1 MDLSRK
7 NNVIPS
13 PNNIENLK
21 YSRNTISESTCPY
34 TSSWDTPSY
43 LSVDSKLASSDPL
56 ALEPKNDNPKPV
68 YIKFSNENDTSFT
81 ESISLRRSASE
92 TQCNCPFNE
101 RKDYENRIPAPS
113 IVNNNIKKQ
122 SFKETIASIGPQSI
136 PKKKTGSA
144 NFDHSTKTHNTSPY
158 SGSKRVQGGYKLSN
172 SSSNASFFRETR
184 IPFSKSKN
192 SLSETSNV
200 SFTNHNS
207 ILATPPRA
215 RPRSL
220 YVPFVGYIENPPLPP
235 GKEARDI
242 LMALTFTPISENS
255 MNTQKSQAYSKPNYA
270 CVMQCNGSH
279 KDTSSSVPSQ
289 RSKQLSAITAPFTKH
304 SVTSLS
310 SNCIDYADL
319 KPHNVPYHEGDRQQ
333 PGQISQNIPARYEID
348 LHSHDTSCFGK
359 QGCSKN
365 KSNVTNR
372 SNIHGAASYPRVAN
386 AANYQV
392 ISPASSHRPYLSASA
407 KEQKNEP
414 KEESKTIN
422 PAKINF
428 DENSEA
434 INRESLITPL
444 YFPTHPSNHSEN
456 IVVRVA
462 HPPVLYPPSH
472 IYCCRER
479 MTQSASEHSTS
490 NICRPDKSKN
500 VSKNSKMIQKTYNST
515 FEERRCYDTVTSVSS
530 RDSFS
535 SLSETSSFTSLHSNL
550 DDHILSN
557 HASTNGLTNKPYS
570 NEHRDYIKLES
581 IREKS
586 PFSPFPD
593 EI

>member
-13 PNNIENLK
+13 PNNIENIK
-21 YSRNTISESTCPY
+21 YSRNAISESTCTY
-34 TSSWDTPSY
+34 TSSYDTPSY
-43 LSVDSKLASSDPL
+43 LSRDSELASSDPL
-56 ALEPKNDNPKPV
+56 ALEPKNDNPKPF
-68 YIKFSNENDTSFT
+68 YIKFANKNETSFT
-81 ESISLRRSASE
+81 KSTSLRRSASE
-92 TQCNCPFNE
+92 TQCNCPSNE
-101 RKDYENRIPAPS
+101 RKDYENRIQVPS

-122 SFKETIASIGPQSI
+122 SFKETIVPFGPQSI
-136 PKKKTGSA
+136 PKKKTSSA
-144 NFDHSTKTHNTSPY
+144 DLDHSTKKHNTSLY

-192 SLSETSNV
+192 SLSETANM

-220 YVPFVGYIENPPLPP
+220 YVPFVGNIENPPLPP

-255 MNTQKSQAYSKPNYA
+255 MNNQKGIAYSKPNYA
-270 CVMQCNGSH
+270 CVMQCNGSY

-289 RSKQLSAITAPFTKH
+289 GSKQLSAITAPFAKH
-304 SVTSLS
+304 SETSLS
-310 SNCIDYADL
+310 SNCIDYANL
-319 KPHNVPYHEGDRQQ
+319 KPQNVPYHESNLQQ
-333 PGQISQNIPARYEID
+333 PGQIYQNIPTRYEID

-359 QGCSKN
+359 QRCSKN
-365 KSNVTNR
+365 RSNVANR
-372 SNIHGAASYPRVAN
+372 SNIHGAASYPKVAN
-386 AANYQV
+386 AAHYQV
-392 ISPASSHRPYLSASA
+392 TSPASSHMPYLSASA
-407 KEQKNEP
+407 KEQKHEP
-414 KEESKTIN
+414 KEEYKTIN
-422 PAKINF
+422 PAKIYF

-434 INRESLITPL
+434 ISRERLITPL

-462 HPPVLYPPSH
+462 HPPVLYPPSNL
-472 IYCCRER
+472 YCSRER
-479 MTQSASEHSTS
+479 MAQSASEHTS

-500 VSKNSKMIQKTYNST
+500 VPKNSKMIQKTYNST

-570 NEHRDYIKLES
+570 NEHRDHIKLES

>member
-13 PNNIENLK
+13 PNNIENIK
-21 YSRNTISESTCPY
+21 YSRNAISESTCTY
-34 TSSWDTPSY
+34 TASYDTPSY
-43 LSVDSKLASSDPL
+43 LSRDSELASSDPL
-56 ALEPKNDNPKPV
+56 ALEPKNDNPKPF
-68 YIKFSNENDTSFT
+68 YIKFVNKNDTSFT
-81 ESISLRRSASE
+81 KSTSLRRSASE
-92 TQCNCPFNE
+92 TQCNCPSNE
-101 RKDYENRIPAPS
+101 RKDYENRIQVPS

-122 SFKETIASIGPQSI
+122 SFKETIVPFGPQSI

-144 NFDHSTKTHNTSPY
+144 DLDHSTKKHNTSLY

-192 SLSETSNV
+192 SLSETANM

-220 YVPFVGYIENPPLPP
+220 YVPFVGNIENPPLPP

-255 MNTQKSQAYSKPNYA
+255 MNNQKGIAYSKPNYA
-270 CVMQCNGSH
+270 CVMQCNGSY

-289 RSKQLSAITAPFTKH
+289 GSKQLSAITAPFAKH
-304 SVTSLS
+304 SETSLS
-310 SNCIDYADL
+310 SNCIDYANL
-319 KPHNVPYHEGDRQQ
+319 KPQNVPYHESNLQQ
-333 PGQISQNIPARYEID
+333 PGQIYQNIPTRYEID

-359 QGCSKN
+359 QRCSKN
-365 KSNVTNR
+365 RSNVANR
-372 SNIHGAASYPRVAN
+372 SNIHGAASYPKVAN
-386 AANYQV
+386 AAHYQV
-392 ISPASSHRPYLSASA
+392 TSPASSHMPYLSASA
-407 KEQKNEP
+407 KEQKHEP

-422 PAKINF
+422 PAKIYF

-434 INRESLITPL
+434 ISRERLITPL
-444 YFPTHPSNHSEN
+444 FFPTHPSNHSEN

-462 HPPVLYPPSH
+462 HPPVLYPPSNL
-472 IYCCRER
+472 YCSRER
-479 MTQSASEHSTS
+479 MAQSASEHTS

-500 VSKNSKMIQKTYNST
+500 VPKNSKMIQKTYNST

-570 NEHRDYIKLES
+570 NEHRDHIKLES

>member
-13 PNNIENLK
+13 PNNIENIK
-21 YSRNTISESTCPY
+21 YSRNAISESTCTY
-34 TSSWDTPSY
+34 TSSYDTPSY
-43 LSVDSKLASSDPL
+43 LSRDSELASSDPL
-56 ALEPKNDNPKPV
+56 ALEPKNDNPKPF
-68 YIKFSNENDTSFT
+68 YIKFANKNETSFT
-81 ESISLRRSASE
+81 KSTSLRRSASE
-92 TQCNCPFNE
+92 TQCNCPSNE
-101 RKDYENRIPAPS
+101 RKDYENRIQVPS

-122 SFKETIASIGPQSI
+122 SSKETIVPFGPQST

-144 NFDHSTKTHNTSPY
+144 DLDHSTKKHNTSLY

-192 SLSETSNV
+192 SLSETANM

-220 YVPFVGYIENPPLPP
+220 YVPFVGNIENPPLPP

-255 MNTQKSQAYSKPNYA
+255 MNNQKGIAYSKPNYA
-270 CVMQCNGSH
+270 CVMQCNGSY

-289 RSKQLSAITAPFTKH
+289 GSKQLSAITAPFAKH
-304 SVTSLS
+304 SETSLS
-310 SNCIDYADL
+310 SNCIDYANL
-319 KPHNVPYHEGDRQQ
+319 KPQNVPYHESNLQQ
-333 PGQISQNIPARYEID
+333 PGQIYQNIPTRYEID

-359 QGCSKN
+359 QRCSKN
-365 KSNVTNR
+365 RSNVANR
-372 SNIHGAASYPRVAN
+372 SNIHGAASYPKAAN
-386 AANYQV
+386 AAHYQV
-392 ISPASSHRPYLSASA
+392 TSPASSHMPYLSASA
-407 KEQKNEP
+407 KEQKHEP

-422 PAKINF
+422 PAKIYF

-434 INRESLITPL
+434 ISRERLITPL
-444 YFPTHPSNHSEN
+444 FFPTHPSNHSEN

-462 HPPVLYPPSH
+462 HPPVLYPPSNL
-472 IYCCRER
+472 YCSRER
-479 MTQSASEHSTS
+479 MAQSASEHTS

-500 VSKNSKMIQKTYNST
+500 VPKNSKMIQKTYNST

-570 NEHRDYIKLES
+570 NEHRDHIKLES

>member
-13 PNNIENLK
+13 PNNIENIK
-21 YSRNTISESTCPY
+21 YSRNAISESTCTY
-34 TSSWDTPSY
+34 TSSYDTPSY
-43 LSVDSKLASSDPL
+43 LSRDSELASSDPL
-56 ALEPKNDNPKPV
+56 ALEPKNDNPKPF
-68 YIKFSNENDTSFT
+68 YIKFANKNETSFT
-81 ESISLRRSASE
+81 KSTSLRRSASE
-92 TQCNCPFNE
+92 TQCNCPSNE
-101 RKDYENRIPAPS
+101 RKDYENRIQVPS

-122 SFKETIASIGPQSI
+122 SFKETIVPFGPQSI
-136 PKKKTGSA
+136 PKKKTSSA
-144 NFDHSTKTHNTSPY
+144 DLDHSTKKHNTSLY

-192 SLSETSNV
+192 SLSETANM

-220 YVPFVGYIENPPLPP
+220 YVPFVGNIENPPLPP

-255 MNTQKSQAYSKPNYA
+255 MNNQKGIAYSKPNYA
-270 CVMQCNGSH
+270 CVMQCNGSY

-289 RSKQLSAITAPFTKH
+289 GSKQLSAITAPFAKH
-304 SVTSLS
+304 SETSLS
-310 SNCIDYADL
+310 SNCIDYANL
-319 KPHNVPYHEGDRQQ
+319 KPQNVPYHESNLQQ
-333 PGQISQNIPARYEID
+333 PGQIYQNIPTRYEID

-359 QGCSKN
+359 QRCSKN
-365 KSNVTNR
+365 RSNVANR
-372 SNIHGAASYPRVAN
+372 SNIHGAASYPKVAN
-386 AANYQV
+386 AAHYQV
-392 ISPASSHRPYLSASA
+392 TSPASSHMPYLSASA
-407 KEQKNEP
+407 KEQKHEP

-422 PAKINF
+422 PAKIYF

-434 INRESLITPL
+434 ISRERLITPL
-444 YFPTHPSNHSEN
+444 FFPTHPSNHSEN

-462 HPPVLYPPSH
+462 HPPVLYPPSNL
-472 IYCCRER
+472 YCSRER
-479 MTQSASEHSTS
+479 MTQSASEHTS

-500 VSKNSKMIQKTYNST
+500 VPKNSKMIQKTYNST

-570 NEHRDYIKLES
+570 NEHRDHIKLES

>member
-13 PNNIENLK
+13 PNNIENIK
-21 YSRNTISESTCPY
+21 YSRNAISESTCTY
-34 TSSWDTPSY
+34 TSSYDTPSY
-43 LSVDSKLASSDPL
+43 LSRDSELASSDPL
-56 ALEPKNDNPKPV
+56 ALEPKNDNPKPF
-68 YIKFSNENDTSFT
+68 YIKFANKNETSFT
-81 ESISLRRSASE
+81 KSTSLRRSASE
-92 TQCNCPFNE
+92 TQCNCPSNE
-101 RKDYENRIPAPS
+101 RKDYENRIQVPS

-122 SFKETIASIGPQSI
+122 SFKETIVPFGPQST

-144 NFDHSTKTHNTSPY
+144 DLDHSTKKHNTSLY
-158 SGSKRVQGGYKLSN
+158 SRSKRVQGGYKLSN

-192 SLSETSNV
+192 SLSETANM

-220 YVPFVGYIENPPLPP
+220 YVPFVGNIENPPLPP

-255 MNTQKSQAYSKPNYA
+255 MNNQKGIAYSKPNYA
-270 CVMQCNGSH
+270 CVMQCNGSY

-289 RSKQLSAITAPFTKH
+289 GSKQLSAITAPFAKH
-304 SVTSLS
+304 SETSLS
-310 SNCIDYADL
+310 SNCIDYANL
-319 KPHNVPYHEGDRQQ
+319 KPQNVPYHESNLQQ
-333 PGQISQNIPARYEID
+333 PGQIYQNIPTRYEID

-359 QGCSKN
+359 QRCSKN
-365 KSNVTNR
+365 RSNVANR
-372 SNIHGAASYPRVAN
+372 SNIHGAASYPKAAN
-386 AANYQV
+386 AAHYQV
-392 ISPASSHRPYLSASA
+392 TSPASSHMPYLSASA
-407 KEQKNEP
+407 KEQKHEP

-479 MTQSASEHSTS
+479 MTQSASEHTS
-490 NICRPDKSKN
+490 HICRPGKSKD
-500 VSKNSKMIQKTYNST
+500 VPKNSNMIQKTYNST

>member
-13 PNNIENLK
+13 PNNVENLK

-68 YIKFSNENDTSFT
+68 YIKLANENDTSFT
-81 ESISLRRSASE
+81 ESISLRRSACE

-101 RKDYENRIPAPS
+101 RKDYENRMPAPS
-113 IVNNNIKKQ
+113 IVDNNINKH

-144 NFDHSTKTHNTSPY
+144 NLDHSTKTHNTSLY

-255 MNTQKSQAYSKPNYA
+255 MNTQKGKAYSKPNYA

-289 RSKQLSAITAPFTKH
+289 GSKQLSAITAPFTKH

-333 PGQISQNIPARYEID
+333 PGQIYQNIPAKYEID

-372 SNIHGAASYPRVAN
+372 SNIHGAASYPKVAN
-386 AANYQV
+386 AAHCQV
-392 ISPASSHRPYLSASA
+392 TSPASSHMPYLSASA

-422 PAKINF
+422 PAKIYF

-472 IYCCRER
+472 IYCSRER
-479 MTQSASEHSTS
+479 MTQSASEHTS
-490 NICRPDKSKN
+490 HICRPDKSKN
-500 VSKNSKMIQKTYNST
+500 VPKNSNMIQKTYNST

-535 SLSETSSFTSLHSNL
+535 SLSETSSFTSLHSSL

>member
-13 PNNIENLK
+13 PNNIENIN
-21 YSRNTISESTCPY
+21 YSRNVISESTCTN

-43 LSVDSKLASSDPL
+43 FSGDSELASSDPL
-56 ALEPKNDNPKPV
+56 ALAPKNDNPKPF
-68 YIKFSNENDTSFT
+68 YIKFANKNDTSFT
-81 ESISLRRSASE
+81 KSTSLRRSASE
-92 TQCNCPFNE
+92 IQCNCLSNE
-101 RKDYENRIPAPS
+101 RKDYENRIQVPS
-113 IVNNNIKKQ
+113 IVNNNTKKQ
-122 SFKETIASIGPQSI
+122 SLKETIAPFGPQST

-144 NFDHSTKTHNTSPY
+144 DFDHSTKKHNTSLY

-192 SLSETSNV
+192 SLSEAANM

-255 MNTQKSQAYSKPNYA
+255 MDNQKGIAYSKPNYA
-270 CVMQCNGSH
+270 CVMQCNGSY
-279 KDTSSSVPSQ
+279 KDTCSSVPSQ
-289 RSKQLSAITAPFTKH
+289 GSKQLSAITAPFAKH

-310 SNCIDYADL
+310 SNCIDYANL
-319 KPHNVPYHEGDRQQ
+319 KPQNVPYHEGDRQQ
-333 PGQISQNIPARYEID
+333 PGQIYQNIPTRYEID

-359 QGCSKN
+359 QRCSN
-365 KSNVTNR
+365 IKSNVANR
-372 SNIHGAASYPRVAN
+372 SNIHGAASYPQVAN

-392 ISPASSHRPYLSASA
+392 TSPASLHMPYLSASA
-407 KEQKNEP
+407 KEQKHEP

-422 PAKINF
+422 PAKIYF

-434 INRESLITPL
+434 ISRERLITPL

-462 HPPVLYPPSH
+462 HPPVLYPPSN
-472 IYCCRER
+472 IYCSRER
-479 MTQSASEHSTS
+479 MTQSASEHTS

-500 VSKNSKMIQKTYNST
+500 VPKNSKMIQKTYNST

-550 DDHILSN
+550 DDHILSK